1 MPGLLQQLRD
11 YSRTL
16 KREIHTLAIAFSDK
30 RTPWFARAWLLLVLA
45 YAFSPID
52 LIPDFIPILGSLD
65 DLILLPIGIAVALR
79 LVPANILAEART
91 SAINAEGKT
100 IGWVGAVL
108 IGIFWLALTV
118 LGVRWGLHFF
128 GYA

>member
-11 YSRTL
+11 HSRTL
-16 KREIHTLAIAFSDK
+16 KREIHAMAIAFGDK

-65 DLILLPIGIAVALR
+65 DLILLPIGIAVAIR
-79 LVPANILAEART
+79 LVPAEVLADART
-91 SAINAEGKT
+91 SAINAEGKA
-100 IGWVGAVL
+100 IGWVGALL
-108 IGIFWLALTV
+108 IGIFWLVLTGLGIRWALPV
-118 LGVRWGLHFF
+118 LG
-128 GYA
+128 YS